1 MDSVT
6 GFLHSEH
13 VPGTSAWRQLGG
25 ELLGATGRDFERA
38 VLPVARAIW
47 PALVQPRGMARY
59 DSAGIDLVSFKEE
72 GGIEV
77 VIQCKGVFKAEGL
90 QDDQFASFAKSIE
103 SFAKSGLTTDT
114 FAVIHNQDSRNRDVA
129 DKIDAALAKLV
140 ATGKAKTVIQWDRQG
155 FLKALEARLREMIA
169 GRIGEQSALML
180 EQLDRQFAYGR
191 TYVAQV
197 PVTQSTLV
205 LKRGQPPEILTTSG
219 GGEAVNI
226 AEALGRASG
235 RWTLLTGIYG
245 TGKTSAALHA
255 ARLFPN
261 RIIYVH
267 AGSIEPRFGEGGT
280 HSLMTRILDAL
291 SVFADFDGDERGLF
305 ERLSAP
311 ILRQLLQHV
320 GTDALLIIDALDE
333 NSTLRAPDAITRFA
347 SALAELRC
355 PIIMTTRQ
363 EHFRATFGNFDHLF
377 DELSVKGA
385 NMRDVA
391 LLELEP
397 WTDREVLA
405 LVDSVARE
413 VPDNAGLQALFEAL
427 SKSTDSGWGEEFLR
441 HPFFLRIIMDLAAEG
456 GAPSRTRAELIGQWV
471 WRKLTRD
478 MKTPRA
484 TPVPV
489 TDRNAFIEQTEA
501 VMAAVAGAM
510 VEEVAGEKRLL
521 DTIGSEA
528 VIRICEEVLR
538 TKGVDLASAIAVT
551 LLLPTSVRHRG
562 SVPIRFSHRAFQ
574 EYFLARY
581 LVEAGAETDCYPVEV
596 QTFCRE
602 LSGAPRRESECP
614 G

>member
-1 MDSVT
+1 M
-6 GFLHSEH
+6 
-13 VPGTSAWRQLGG
+13 PGTSAWRQLGG
-25 ELLGATGRDFERA
+25 ELLAATGRDFERA
-38 VLPVARAIW
+38 VLAVARAIW
-47 PALVQPRGMARY
+47 PGLIQPRGMGSY
-59 DSAGIDLVSFKEE
+59 DSAGADLIAFKEDDAL
-72 GGIEV
+72 EV

-90 QDDQFASFAKSIE
+90 QDDQYASFAKSIS

-114 FAVIHNQDSRNRDVA
+114 YVVIHNQDSRNQGVA
-129 DKIDAALAKLV
+129 EKIDQALEGLV
-140 ATGKAKTVIQWDRQG
+140 LAGKTKTVLQWDRKS

-169 GRIGEQSALML
+169 ERIGEQSVLML

-191 TYVAQV
+191 TYVPQV
-197 PVTQSTLV
+197 PVAQSRLS
-205 LKRGQPPEILTTSG
+205 LRRGQPPEILTASET
-219 GGEAVNI
+219 GEAVNI
-226 AEALGRASG
+226 AEALGAATG

-245 TGKTSAALHA
+245 TGKTTAALHA

-291 SVFADFDGDERGLF
+291 AVFADFSADERGLF

-311 ILRQLLQHV
+311 MLRQLLQHP

-333 NSTLRAPDAITRFA
+333 NSSLGSPDAITRFA

-377 DELSVKGA
+377 EELSVKGA

-397 WTDREVLA
+397 WTDREVVS
-405 LVDSVARE
+405 LVEAAAAE
-413 VPDNAGLQALFEAL
+413 VPERKGLRQFAAAVRKG
-427 SKSTDSGWGEEFLR
+427 SDIGWPTEFLR
-441 HPFFLRIIMDLAAEG
+441 HPFFLRIIIDLAADG
-456 GAPSRTRAELIGQWV
+456 GSPSRTHAELIGQWV

-478 MKTPRA
+478 LKAARA

-489 TDRNAFIEQTEA
+489 TDRNSFIERMEA

-510 VEEVAGEKRLL
+510 VEHNGSEKRLL
-521 DTIGSEA
+521 DTLSSDA
-528 VIRICEEVLR
+528 VVRICEEVLNA
-538 TKGVDLASAIAVT
+538 KGIDVASAISVT
-551 LLLPTSVRHRG
+551 LLLPASIRFRG
-562 SVPIRFSHRAFQ
+562 NVPIRFSHRAFQ
-574 EYFLARY
+574 EYFLARH
-581 LVEAGAETDCYPVEV
+581 LVERGMEGDGYPAEVRA
-596 QTFCRE
+596 FCRDIE
-602 LSGAPRRESECP
+602 EASDRR
-614 G
+614 